1 MRTAAFTRVLKRSL
15 CMLLSIVF
23 SFSILMV
30 GGCNKKVVIDD
41 YPELSAPSTSGDDT
55 QAEDVDASENTSL
68 GEVDSLFS
76 EGKFHYTPEAI
87 NPTYLKELEKKPLT
101 VSIAKKIMKA
111 VYDCETE
118 FVLTG
123 DEKDI
128 HEFEKGL
135 KLACWSSPLVNCV
148 DITTDDY
155 ETFKVIYFP
164 EYSDDGMTEGDVDEA
179 KAKFEEYED
188 FVEGLINDNITD
200 TDNYMQRA
208 EKIYKA
214 LIEEIDIEHDLENL
228 DLTIFQT
235 NPMEGAAA
243 GLNYDYVDVINTKK
257 LTMWEFVQ
265 LYSFF
270 LDELNVEHITIFG
283 GGTEYNEQECELINE
298 YMAKLRGTWVWTLVT
313 DGENVYNCDILMD
326 EMVLEEQRKV
336 KPDYES
342 DMIYFGMSDKTR
354 KESIIFTNRRYSMTM
369 NQAQQAQSA
378 NLPECKEDYK

>member
-76 EGKFHYTPEAI
+76 EGKFHYNPEAI

-188 FVEGLINDNITD
+188 FVEGLINKVNEYLDRMERVPDNLDYHPEPSVQLTLLL
-200 TDNYMQRA
+200 NMAAQQVLSSSA
-208 EKIYKA
+208 KA
-214 LIEEIDIEHDLENL
+214 IDIPHLTEALL
-228 DLTIFQT
+228 DFRHMLVGERLIDAQIVVSPGKMCGGTRFLSRT
-235 NPMEGAAA
+235 GAAGDGIDSHVA
-243 GLNYDYVDVINTKK
+243 
-257 LTMWEFVQ
+257 F
-265 LYSFF
+265 
-270 LDELNVEHITIFG
+270 DESHLCG
-283 GGTEYNEQECELINE
+283 GQ
-298 YMAKLRGTWVWTLVT
+298 
-313 DGENVYNCDILMD
+313 
-326 EMVLEEQRKV
+326 
-336 KPDYES
+336 
-342 DMIYFGMSDKTR
+342 
-354 KESIIFTNRRYSMTM
+354 
-369 NQAQQAQSA
+369 
-378 NLPECKEDYK
+378 